1 MRPFLLAFL
10 LCSLFLCC
18 TAAEPALCAPS
29 AAPETASSG
38 ASSQGKTPPGISLRE
53 DSGAPPALQQ
63 WKDWVLYDHK
73 DRNCPRPF
81 NNGKQPLCDFPS
93 KITLR
98 IGDKQAEFTQQW
110 QVFGESAVP
119 LPYATRS
126 WPVEVTANGVA
137 APVADK
143 NGLPVVFL
151 QPGSYTL
158 SGKLLWSAP
167 PESLRLP
174 AATALIELSQ
184 DGAPVPFPRIETN
197 GSLLLTARKQ
207 EKQAEDTQQVRLFRL
222 INDSVPMEITTL
234 VRLQVSGRARRID
247 LPDVLFPHA
256 VPLQVQSPLPL
267 SFEARNGV
275 SVQAVPGRWDIN
287 VTTRFPG
294 PVEDL
299 GPSKGS
305 YGTEFWAF
313 QAQSELRVVQ
323 LEGAPGVDPS
333 TTELPDQ
340 WKGYPAYL
348 IEPQATLHFK
358 PMHRGAPQDI
368 PDDWRLSR
376 EFWLDFD
383 GQGLTVKDS
392 FSGTLRKRSRLA
404 MRKPGEPGRM
414 TINNKDQSIVL
425 LGKDQLPGVILT
437 EQNLK
442 LSAESRY
449 EDFSTTLPSV
459 GWDQDVNQLSASLN
473 LPPGWT
479 LLAAKGVDT
488 ASDTWLSK
496 WNLLDIFLALI
507 FSLAILRLKNP
518 LTGLL
523 ALLFFAISFHEYGAP
538 RYSWIFLLAALALV
552 RIFATSEMLASWR
565 FTRNCVL
572 TLFGLAVV
580 CMAFVSLQFA
590 FKEIRSGLYPQYDY
604 TGIPYAARQ
613 DAQMGKG
620 ANAVPKPKRAKAGA
634 RPAAEPMLL
643 ESQTDSL
650 AVEEPYSMQSAP
662 VPRMLAKSVLP
673 VQESKQMLYD
683 PEALVQT
690 GPGLPDWGWRRI
702 RLQWNGPV
710 AQDEEL
716 QLWLLSPF
724 WSMLLHF
731 ARALLLLAVFVPL
744 ADARRW
750 LARFKEKNFSFSVAL
765 LLGVFPALGLAL
777 ALSASPALA
786 ATGQNPEFPPQQL
799 LDSYAR
805 RLTEPAACFPDC
817 AADARL
823 TIRLEQ
829 ERLSLSNEMHLAAQ
843 AVVPLPLV
851 SERWRPQSVRVDADP
866 AVLRSEKGVLYA
878 LVPAGVH
885 TVRLEGPVPESDS
898 FNISFAQ
905 LRPKLAAVTAPGWEV
920 QGIGPDG
927 DLQGALRLARL
938 QSPNAKDADRD
949 ASHGYTIPPFLAVER
964 ELVLGLTWEAT
975 TRVRRLSPRGQPIV
989 QSIPLLRGES
999 VLNEGVKVS
1008 NNQVQINLASDA
1020 DSVSWRS
1027 RLDIAP
1033 ELSLEAP
1040 AQVPWVEQWSVTAAR
1055 IWDLRIAG
1063 IPPVSEYRNGQWTPT
1078 WRPWPGESVGLAV
1091 TRPETAPGASMTI
1104 SSVDYALKA
1113 GSRLDEN
1120 TLTLQ
1125 IRASKGGR
1133 HRISIP
1139 QDAAVTR
1146 LESNGRTLPRIGMES
1161 GEIEFP
1167 YNPGKQSVIVA
1178 WRSKKAG
1185 ASQIQAPE
1193 MDLQQRAVNVR
1204 MRYEIPK
1211 DRWILLVLGNPLMG
1225 SQVRF
1230 WSYCIAVLIGAWL
1243 LGLVPGSPLKR
1254 RQWFLLGLGL
1264 TQVGPWTIL
1273 WAVLWLFALE
1283 WKRLHY
1289 PRQGWFGFDLVQL
1302 ALTLL
1307 VAVGLANLY
1316 YAVHQGLLGQPPM
1329 QYADTAGYAAQH
1341 TLQWTQDRIAG
1352 LLPQPEVLSAPLWVY
1367 RVLMLLWSLWLAI
1380 SLLRW
1385 WRWGWDCLSEGGLL
1399 RGPERRTRKK
1409 RVRPAAQDPEMQQP
1423 AVKEE

>member
-1 MRPFLLAFL
+1 MRSILFASL
-10 LCSLFLCC
+10 LCSLLVCC
-18 TAAEPALCAPS
+18 AAAGYAQSSPPAP
-29 AAPETASSG
+29 TSS
-38 ASSQGKTPPGISLRE
+38 GISLRE
-53 DSGAPPALQQ
+53 NPGAPPALQQ
-63 WKDWVLYDHK
+63 WTDWVLYDHK
-73 DRNCPRPF
+73 DKNCPRPY

-98 IGDKQAEFTQQW
+98 IGDKQADFTQLW
-110 QVFGESAVP
+110 QVYGESAVP
-119 LPYATRS
+119 LPYTNRS
-126 WPVEVTANGVA
+126 WPVDVAVDGVS

-143 NGLPVVFL
+143 DGKPVLFL
-151 QPGSYTL
+151 QPGSHTL
-158 SGKLLWSAP
+158 SGKLLWNAP

-174 AATALIELSQ
+174 EATALIELTQ
-184 DGAPVPFPRIETN
+184 EGKPVPFPRIETD
-197 GSLLLTARKQ
+197 GSLRLAARKQ
-207 EKQAEDTQQVRLFRL
+207 EKQAEDSQEVRLFRL

-256 VPLQVQSPLPL
+256 VPLRVQSPLPL
-267 SFEARNGV
+267 SFEAADGF
-275 SVQAVPGRWDIN
+275 SVQAVPGRWDIY

-313 QAQSELRVVQ
+313 QARSDLRVVQ
-323 LEGAPGVDPS
+323 VEGAPGVDPS

-340 WKGYPAYL
+340 WKRYPAYL
-348 IEPQATLHFK
+348 VEPQATLHFK

-437 EQNLK
+437 EQRLK
-442 LSAESRY
+442 LTAESRY
-449 EDFSTTLPSV
+449 ELFSSTLPSV
-459 GWDQDVNQLSASLN
+459 GWDQDVNKLNAKLN

-507 FSLAILRLKNP
+507 FSLAIFRLKNP
-518 LTGLL
+518 LLGLL
-523 ALLFFAISFHEYGAP
+523 ALLFFAIGFHEYGAP
-538 RYSWIFLLAALALV
+538 RYSWIFLLSTLALV
-552 RIFATSEMLASWR
+552 RLFTTSEMLASWR

-572 TLFGLAVV
+572 ALFGLAVV

-590 FKEIRSGLYPQYDY
+590 FKEIRNGLYPQYDY
-604 TGIPYAARQ
+604 TNVPYSVRKAARQ
-613 DAQMGKG
+613 GKG
-620 ANAVPKPKRAKAGA
+620 SGAAPGAKPAPAPAAGA
-634 RPAAEPMLL
+634 VQEELMM
-643 ESQTDSL
+643 ENEMDSL
-650 AVEEPYSMQSAP
+650 AVERSYTRQSAP
-662 VPRMLAKSVLP
+662 APRMLAKSVQS

-690 GPGLPDWGWRRI
+690 GPGLPDWGWRQV

-716 QLWLLSPF
+716 ELWLLSPV

-750 LARFKEKNFSFSVAL
+750 LAGLKDKDFSFSAAL
-765 LLGVFPALGLAL
+765 LTVFFPALGLAL
-777 ALSASPALA
+777 GLSLTLSASQALA
-786 ATGQNPEFPPQQL
+786 ATDQNAEYPPQQL
-799 LDSYAR
+799 LDAYAK
-805 RLTEPAACFPDC
+805 RLTAPPPCFPNC
-817 AADARL
+817 AADAQL

-829 ERLSLSNEMHLAAQ
+829 ERLTLNNDMHLAAQ

-851 SERWRPQSVRVDADP
+851 SERWRPQSVRVDDAP
-866 AVLRSEKGVLYA
+866 AVLRSDKGVLYA

-885 TVRLEGPVPESDS
+885 SVRMEGPVPESDS
-898 FNISFAQ
+898 FNISFAR

-938 QSPNAKDADRD
+938 QAPVAKDAQDAD
-949 ASHGYTIPPFLAVER
+949 QNASHGYTIPPFLVVER

-989 QSIPLLRGES
+989 QSIPLLPGES
-999 VLNEGVKVS
+999 VLSEGVKVR
-1008 NNQVQINLASDA
+1008 NNQVQVNLASDA

-1027 RLDIAP
+1027 RLEVGSEIT
-1033 ELSLEAP
+1033 LEAP
-1040 AQVPWVEQWSVTAAR
+1040 ARVPWVEQWSVTAAR

-1063 IPPVSEYRNGQWTPT
+1063 IPPVREYRNGRWTPT

-1091 TRPETAPGASMTI
+1091 TRPATAPGASMTI
-1104 SSVDYALKA
+1104 SSVDYSLKA
-1113 GSRLDEN
+1113 GTRLDENTLDEN
-1120 TLTLQ
+1120 TLTLR

-1133 HRISIP
+1133 HRI
-1139 QDAAVTR
+1139 A
-1146 LESNGRTLPRIGMES
+1146 
-1161 GEIEFP
+1161 
-1167 YNPGKQSVIVA
+1167 
-1178 WRSKKAG
+1178 
-1185 ASQIQAPE
+1185 IQ
-1193 MDLQQRAVNVR
+1193 
-1204 MRYEIPK
+1204 
-1211 DRWILLVLGNPLMG
+1211 
-1225 SQVRF
+1225 
-1230 WSYCIAVLIGAWL
+1230 
-1243 LGLVPGSPLKR
+1243 
-1254 RQWFLLGLGL
+1254 
-1264 TQVGPWTIL
+1264 
-1273 WAVLWLFALE
+1273 
-1283 WKRLHY
+1283 
-1289 PRQGWFGFDLVQL
+1289 
-1302 ALTLL
+1302 
-1307 VAVGLANLY
+1307 
-1316 YAVHQGLLGQPPM
+1316 
-1329 QYADTAGYAAQH
+1329 
-1341 TLQWTQDRIAG
+1341 
-1352 LLPQPEVLSAPLWVY
+1352 
-1367 RVLMLLWSLWLAI
+1367 
-1380 SLLRW
+1380 
-1385 WRWGWDCLSEGGLL
+1385 
-1399 RGPERRTRKK
+1399 RRTR
-1409 RVRPAAQDPEMQQP
+1409 R
-1423 AVKEE
+1423 